1 MICFVDTTTLLNNLN
16 PQQIAAVKHYTG
28 PALVV
33 AGPGSGKT
41 RVLTHRVAY
50 LINEHK
56 IPEINILCVTFTN
69 KAAGEIKS
77 RVTHL
82 LEKNAKLSW
91 GGTFHSICS
100 RILRIDGKH
109 LGLSSSFV
117 IYDTDD
123 QVSVIKA
130 IMKDFGIEAK
140 KFNPKAV
147 LGTISGCKSELVSA
161 EAYQKYAQG
170 YFQKTA
176 AKIYPEYQKR
186 LRDNEAMDFDD
197 LLSETVRL
205 FREVPQVLDKYQKL
219 FKYILIDEYQDT
231 NHAQY
236 TLAKMLAQMHRN
248 LFVVGDMSQ
257 AIYSFRGADYRNI
270 MNFEKDYPD
279 SKVYNLEQNYRSTQT
294 ILDAATRVIS
304 QNTSHI
310 PLELW
315 TDNGAGEKITVFTGR
330 SEKEEAAFVVE
341 QILTGIAGGMTY
353 KQIAVLYRT
362 NAQSRNLEES
372 LISANIPYK
381 IVGGVRFYSRKEI
394 KDIIAYLRVIHNPK
408 DKVSWDRII
417 NVPARGIGKKTQDML
432 ASQGWNL
439 ADVEAKTK
447 LPFSNWTAA
456 SKEKPTLQIME
467 EVLEKTGYLGWLDDG
482 TDESK
487 QRIENVKELKTV
499 ASRFKELDTFLENV
513 ALIESADRTDPEN
526 FDAVTLMTIHAA
538 KGLEFKV
545 VFIVGLE
552 EGLFPHSNS
561 MESLEELEE
570 ERRLAYVAI
579 TRAMS
584 TLYLTNTQSRMYF
597 GSIQTNLP
605 SRFLDE
611 IPPKLLEAKGMFGT
625 GGKIQLEMD
634 EYMGDMEVD
643 RGNFSWE

>member
-1 MICFVDTTTLLNNLN
+1 MRGELFI
-16 PQQIAAVKHYTG
+16 K
-28 PALVV
+28 
-33 AGPGSGKT
+33 GKGK
-41 RVLTHRVAY
+41 L
-50 LINEHK
+50 
-56 IPEINILCVTFTN
+56 FN
-69 KAAGEIKS
+69 K
-77 RVTHL
+77 L
-82 LEKNAKLSW
+82 
-91 GGTFHSICS
+91 
-100 RILRIDGKH
+100 
-109 LGLSSSFV
+109 
-117 IYDTDD
+117 
-123 QVSVIKA
+123 
-130 IMKDFGIEAK
+130 FGCG
-140 KFNPKAV
+140 V
-147 LGTISGCKSELVSA
+147 KSE
-161 EAYQKYAQG
+161 
-170 YFQKTA
+170 
-176 AKIYPEYQKR
+176 
-186 LRDNEAMDFDD
+186 
-197 LLSETVRL
+197 
-205 FREVPQVLDKYQKL
+205 
-219 FKYILIDEYQDT
+219 
-231 NHAQY
+231 
-236 TLAKMLAQMHRN
+236 
-248 LFVVGDMSQ
+248 
-257 AIYSFRGADYRNI
+257 
-270 MNFEKDYPD
+270 
-279 SKVYNLEQNYRSTQT
+279 
-294 ILDAATRVIS
+294 
-304 QNTSHI
+304 
-310 PLELW
+310 
-315 TDNGAGEKITVFTGR
+315 
-330 SEKEEAAFVVE
+330 
-341 QILTGIAGGMTY
+341 
-353 KQIAVLYRT
+353 
-362 NAQSRNLEES
+362 
-372 LISANIPYK
+372 
-381 IVGGVRFYSRKEI
+381 
-394 KDIIAYLRVIHNPK
+394 
-408 DKVSWDRII
+408 
-417 NVPARGIGKKTQDML
+417 RGIGKKTQDML